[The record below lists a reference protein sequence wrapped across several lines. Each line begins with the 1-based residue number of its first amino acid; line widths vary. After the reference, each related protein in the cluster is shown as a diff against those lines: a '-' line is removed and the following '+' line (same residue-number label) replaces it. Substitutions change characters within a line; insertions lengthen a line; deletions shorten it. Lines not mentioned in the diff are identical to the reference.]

1 VTGAV
6 YRYGVTGFG
15 PGTGQRRR
23 FPALD
28 PEPPPPPWW
37 RRLVI
42 PAALL
47 AVAGAVV
54 AVVQL
59 YPSPATGPQRTV
71 ARAGHSTQGLPAGP
85 RIQAPGRIAAITP
98 TGALVLANPDGT
110 QLTRV
115 HGLGNVGQNLT
126 RSPGGRYLALFNG
139 QLVSVKQ
146 GPALASYPSKIPLS
160 SLYSVAWPQPFA
172 DHDRAVVMLHDYG
185 DPSQSASNPIFVASI
200 ASGNTVPL
208 GNGDSV
214 AGDPQAA
221 GVFVTV
227 AAPLGATAT
236 SLADSPDSAVVLRDA
251 GHAAVRL
258 ATAVQLARDLGLH
271 GRPPVSLAV
280 FPSPSGREVAV
291 TVRPA
296 AGGPARG
303 IVVLSR
309 AGRLIARIPGTL
321 AAFSGPVGD
330 GTGPVPPV
338 WSPSGRSL
346 AYLSASQS
354 GRQGVGIWS
363 ARGHLVASE
372 LPATNGSYDGCI
384 WSPDDRLILCA
395 AAGGDWAVASARSG
409 PAGAARGAG
418 FPVAWLR

>member
-1 VTGAV
+1 VTRAD
-6 YRYGVTGFG
+6 YRYGVTGTG
-15 PGTGQRRR
+15 QDSGQRRR

-59 YPSPATGPQRTV
+59 YPFSATAPHR
-71 ARAGHSTQGLPAGP
+71 AAAHAGHSTRGQPAGP
-85 RIQAPGRIAAITP
+85 RFQAPGRIVAITP
-98 TGALVLANPDGT
+98 AGALVLANPDGSH
-110 QLTRV
+110 LTRV

-126 RSPGGRYLALFNG
+126 LSPGGRYLALFNG
-139 QLVSVKQ
+139 QLVSIRP
-146 GPALASYPSKIPLS
+146 GPALASYPGKIPVS

-172 DHDRAVVMLHDYG
+172 DHDRAVAMLQDYG
-185 DPSQSASNPIFVASI
+185 DPSESVSTPIFVVSI
-200 ASGNTVPL
+200 ASGDTVRL

-214 AGDPQAA
+214 AGDPQAP
-221 GVFVTV
+221 GVFVAV
-227 AAPLGATAT
+227 AAPFGRTAT
-236 SLADSPDSAVVLRDA
+236 SLTGNPDSAVVLRDA
-251 GHAAVRL
+251 GHPPVTL
-258 ATAVQLARDLGLH
+258 ATAARLGRDLGLH

-280 FPSPSGREVAV
+280 FPSPTGRDVAV
-291 TVRPA
+291 IVRPA

-309 AGRLIARIPGTL
+309 TGQLIARIPGTL
-321 AAFSGPVGD
+321 ATGNGPAG
-330 GTGPVPPV
+330 GSAEPVPPV

-346 AYLSASQS
+346 AFLSASQS

-363 ARGHLVASE
+363 ARGHVVASE
-372 LPATNGSYDGCI
+372 LPATNGSYGGCV
-384 WSPDDRLILCA
+384 WSPDGRLILCA
-395 AAGGDWAVASARSG
+395 AADGDWAVASAGGG
-409 PAGAARGAG
+409 PAGAARGTG

>member
-1 VTGAV
+1 MPGTAEQRRLAGAAQLDGIVTGAV

-15 PGTGQRRR
+15 PDTGQRRR

-59 YPSPATGPQRTV
+59 YPFPATGPHRTP
-71 ARAGHSTQGLPAGP
+71 ARAGHSAQGQPTGP
-85 RIQAPGRIAAITP
+85 RIHAPGRIAAITP
-98 TGALVLANPDGT
+98 AGALVLANPDGT

-126 RSPGGRYLALFNG
+126 LSPGGRYLALFNG
-139 QLVSVKQ
+139 QLVSVKR
-146 GPALASYPSKIPLS
+146 GPALASYPGKVPLS

-172 DHDRAVVMLHDYG
+172 DHDRAVVMLNDYG
-185 DPSQSASNPIFVASI
+185 DPSESASNPIFVASI
-200 ASGNTVPL
+200 ASGSTVPL

-221 GVFVTV
+221 GVFVAV

-236 SLADSPDSAVVLRDA
+236 SIADSPDSAIVLRDA

-258 ATAVQLARDLGLH
+258 ATAAQLARDLGLH
-271 GRPPVSLAV
+271 GRPLVSLAV

-309 AGRLIARIPGTL
+309 AGR
-321 AAFSGPVGD
+321 
-330 GTGPVPPV
+330 
-338 WSPSGRSL
+338 
-346 AYLSASQS
+346 
-354 GRQGVGIWS
+354 
-363 ARGHLVASE
+363 
-372 LPATNGSYDGCI
+372 
-384 WSPDDRLILCA
+384 
-395 AAGGDWAVASARSG
+395 
-409 PAGAARGAG
+409 
-418 FPVAWLR
+418 